1 MRKNKKRATNVIASQ
16 PPERQPTGTPTARA
30 NTHSGSQWENG
41 KCMLSRV
48 YQGNLKGILKKC
60 SRVPQWSVNGDPSKF

>member
-1 MRKNKKRATNVIASQ
+1 MTEKWDTMKRKIMIEVVATNIVASQ
-16 PPERQPTGTPTARA
+16 PPERQPTGTPTA
-30 NTHSGSQWENG
+30 T
-41 KCMLSRV
+41 CMLSRV